1 MNKLSKTIGALTLSA
16 GLAFSF
22 GFSAIADQP
31 NVDFIDVSH
40 HNAEK
45 GLPLAFYQTVK
56 QSGVKGVVVKV
67 SEGSYYVDPA
77 ASVNVANA
85 KQAGLIVNAYHFAR
99 FKSNDQAKNEAN
111 WFDKKLKLV
120 GFDKDKDGY
129 VVVDVEDT
137 NLSNSPSKLTEYTN
151 TFIKQMYNLGYK
163 RVDLYSG
170 SYYYNSKLQPKNLI
184 VDKVWLASYPSKPQK
199 GQPTAYFSNGRGA
212 WQWSQSYR
220 FVGMSGYGYFDVNED
235 YAGKYTQKTSSNQ
248 VVTSNVGTIKIVSL
262 IDYMKSIGMDIS
274 FANRAKLAKQYGIE
288 NYTGT
293 AAQNLALLAKLKAGE
308 KPAKV
313 NTSNSKLTTNPSVVS
328 GKFRLMTGTFPTKAD
343 LHKAALK
350 LKAKE
355 KIAVYEENKN
365 GYRLITGTYVG
376 KEDAD
381 QMAAKI
387 KKEFGWVVYLIG
399 E

>member
-1 MNKLSKTIGALTLSA
+1 MLKTKAITALALSI

-22 GFSAIADQP
+22 GFSANAEQP

-40 HNAEK
+40 HNSEK
-45 GLPLAFYQTVK
+45 GLPLSFFQTIK
-56 QSGVKGVVVKV
+56 QGGVKGVVVKV

-99 FKSNDQAKNEAN
+99 FTSNESAKTEAR

-120 GFDKDKDGY
+120 GFDKSRDGY
-129 VVVDVEDT
+129 VVVDVEDPS
-137 NLSNSPSKLTEYTN
+137 LSSSPAKLTEYTN
-151 TFIKQMYNLGYK
+151 TFIKEMQALGYK
-163 RVDLYSG
+163 RIDLYSG
-170 SYYYNSKLQPKNLI
+170 SHFYNTRLRPQSLSIEKP
-184 VDKVWLASYPSKPQK
+184 WLASYPVNPQK
-199 GQPTAYFSNGRGA
+199 GQPTANFSNGRGA

-313 NTSNSKLTTNPSVVS
+313 NISNSKLTTNPKVVF

-350 LKAKE
+350 LKAK
-355 KIAVYEENKN
+355 IHCAVYEEYNN
-365 GYRLITGTYVG
+365 GYRLITGTFVG

-381 QMAAKI
+381 QAAAKV
-387 KKEFGWVVYLIG
+387 KKQFKWVVYVKDA
-399 E
+399 

>member
-1 MNKLSKTIGALTLSA
+1 MRVNKFITALVLSL

-22 GFSAIADQP
+22 GFSAYAQQP
-31 NVDFIDVSH
+31 DVDFLDVSH
-40 HNAEK
+40 HNSEK
-45 GLPLAFYQTVK
+45 GLPLSFYQTIK
-56 QSGVKGVVVKV
+56 RAGVKGVVVKV

-120 GFDKDKDGY
+120 GFNKDKDGY
-129 VVVDVEDT
+129 VVVDVEDP

-170 SYYYNSKLQPKNLI
+170 SYYYNSRLLPKSLI
-184 VDKVWLASYPSKPQK
+184 VDKPWLASYPSNPQK
-199 GQPTAYFSNGRGA
+199 GQPTANFSNGRGA
-212 WQWSQSYR
+212 WQWSQSYK
-220 FVGMSGYGYFDVNED
+220 FVGMSGYGYFDTNED
-235 YAGKYTQKTSSNQ
+235 YAGKYTQKSSSNQ
-248 VVTSNVGTIKIVSL
+248 AVTSTVGTIGNVSL
-262 IDYMKSIGMDIS
+262 VDYMKSKKMDTS
-274 FANRAKLAKQYGIE
+274 FANRAKLAKQYGIT

-293 AAQNLALLAKLKAGE
+293 AAQNLALLAKLQANE

-313 NTSNSKLTTNPSVVS
+313 NTSNSKLTTNPSVVT
-328 GKFRLMTGTFPTKAD
+328 GKFRLMTGTFKNKTD
-343 LHKAALK
+343 LHKAAVK
-350 LKAKE
+350 LKGKE
-355 KIAVYEENKN
+355 KIAVYEVDKS
-365 GYRLITGTYVG
+365 GLRLMTGTFTG

-387 KKEFGWVVYLIG
+387 KKEFGWVVYVKEG
-399 E
+399 

>member
-1 MNKLSKTIGALTLSA
+1 MLKTKAITALALSI

-22 GFSAIADQP
+22 GFSANAEQP

-40 HNAEK
+40 HNSEK
-45 GLPLAFYQTVK
+45 GLPLSFFQTIK
-56 QSGVKGVVVKV
+56 QGGVKGVVVKV

-99 FKSNDQAKNEAN
+99 FTSNESAKNEAR
-111 WFDKKLKLV
+111 WFDKKLQLV
-120 GFDKDKDGY
+120 GFNKDKDGY

-212 WQWSQSYR
+212 WQWSQSYK
-220 FVGMSGYGYFDVNED
+220 FIGMGNYGFFDANED
-235 YAGKYTQKTSSNQ
+235 YAGKYTNKTSSAQ
-248 VVTSNVGTIKIVSL
+248 VVTNSVGTIGNLSL
-262 IDYMKSIGMDIS
+262 VDYMKQKGMDVS
-274 FANRAKLAKQYGIE
+274 FANRSKLAKQYGIT

-355 KIAVYEENKN
+355 KIAVYEEYKN
-365 GYRLITGTYVG
+365 GYRLITGTIVG
-376 KEDAD
+376 KEDSD
-381 QMAAKI
+381 QTAAKI
-387 KKEFGWVVYLIG
+387 KKEFGWIVYVNG

>member
-1 MNKLSKTIGALTLSA
+1 MRKTKAITALVLSL

-22 GFSAIADQP
+22 GFSAHAQQP
-31 NVDFIDVSH
+31 DVDFIDVSH
-40 HNAEK
+40 HNAQK
-45 GLPLAFYQTVK
+45 GLPLSFYQTIK
-56 QSGVKGVVVKV
+56 QGGVKGVVVKV

-99 FKSNDQAKNEAN
+99 FKSNDQAKSEAN

-120 GFDKDKDGY
+120 GFNKDKDGY
-129 VVVDVEDT
+129 VVVDVEDP

-151 TFIKQMYNLGYK
+151 TFIKQMHNLGYK

-170 SYYYNSKLQPKNLI
+170 SYYYNSRLQPKNLV
-184 VDKVWLASYPSKPQK
+184 VDKPWLASYPINPQK

-220 FVGMSGYGYFDVNED
+220 FIGMNGYGLFDVSED

-262 IDYMKSIGMDIS
+262 IDYMKSKGMDTS
-274 FANRAKLAKQYGIE
+274 FANRAKLAKQYGIT

-293 AAQNLALLAKLKAGE
+293 AAQNLALLAKLQANE

-313 NTSNSKLTTNPSVVS
+313 NTGNSKLTTNPSVVT
-328 GKFRLMTGTFPTKAD
+328 GKYRLLTGTFPTKND

-350 LKAKE
+350 LKSKE
-355 KIAVYEENKN
+355 KIAVYEVDKS
-365 GYRLITGTYVG
+365 GLRLMTGTFTG

-387 KKEFGWVVYLIG
+387 KKEFGWVVYVKK

>member
-22 GFSAIADQP
+22 AVSTFAEKPA
-31 NVDFIDVSH
+31 VDFIDVSH
-40 HNAEK
+40 HNSEK
-45 GLPLAFYQTVK
+45 GLPLSFFQTIK

-67 SEGSYYVDPA
+67 SEGSYYVDLA

-99 FKSNDQAKNEAN
+99 FTSNESAKNEAR
-111 WFDKKLKLV
+111 WFDKKLQLV
-120 GFDKDKDGY
+120 GFDKNKDGY
-129 VVVDVEDT
+129 VTVDVEDT
-137 NLSNSPSKLTEYTN
+137 NLSKDPVKLTEYTN
-151 TFIKQMYNLGYK
+151 TFIAEMNKLGYK
-163 RVDLYSG
+163 RIDLYSG
-170 SYYYNSKLQPKNLI
+170 SHFYNTRLKPQSLSI
-184 VDKVWLASYPSKPQK
+184 DKPWLASYPINPQK
-199 GQPTAYFSNGRGA
+199 GQPTANFSNGKGA

-220 FVGMSGYGYFDVNED
+220 FIGMSGYGYFDANED

-262 IDYMKSIGMDIS
+262 IDYMKSKGMDTS
-274 FANRAKLAKQYGIE
+274 FANRAKLAKKYGIA

-293 AAQNLALLAKLKAGE
+293 SAQNLALLSKIQSNT
-308 KPAKV
+308 KPAKT
-313 NTSNSKLTTNPSVVS
+313 NLGNSKLTTNPKVIT
-328 GKFRLMTGTFPTKAD
+328 GKYRLMTGTFKNKND

-355 KIAVYEENKN
+355 KIAVYEEYKN
-365 GYRLITGTYVG
+365 GYRLMTGTFVG

-387 KKEFGWVVYLIG
+387 KKEFGWVVYVKG

>member
-1 MNKLSKTIGALTLSA
+1 MLKTKAITALVLSL

-22 GFSAIADQP
+22 ALSAYAQQP
-31 NVDFIDVSH
+31 DVDFIDVSH
-40 HNAEK
+40 HNSNS
-45 GLPLAFYQTVK
+45 GLPLSFYQTIK
-56 QSGVKGVVVKV
+56 KAGVKGVVVKV

-85 KQAGLIVNAYHFAR
+85 RQAGLIVNAYHFAR
-99 FKSNDQAKNEAN
+99 YKSNTSAINEAR

-120 GFDKDKDGY
+120 GFDKNKDGY
-129 VVVDVEDT
+129 VVVDVEDP
-137 NLSNSPSKLTEYTN
+137 NLSNGPSKLTEYTN

-170 SYYYNSKLQPKNLI
+170 SYYYNSRLLPKSLI
-184 VDKVWLASYPSKPQK
+184 VDKPWLASYPKNPVKNS
-199 GQPTAYFSNGRGA
+199 PTANFSNGKGA

-220 FVGMSGYGYFDVNED
+220 FIGMSGYGYFDANED
-235 YAGKYTQKTSSNQ
+235 YAGKYTNKAAGG
-248 VVTSNVGTIKIVSL
+248 VVTIQNVSL
-262 IDYMKSIGMDIS
+262 TDYMKSKGLDAS
-274 FANRAKLAKQYGIE
+274 FANRAKLAKQYGIT
-288 NYTGT
+288 NYEGT
-293 AAQNLALLAKLKAGE
+293 AAQNLALLAKLQANE

-313 NTSNSKLTTNPSVVS
+313 NTNNSKLTTNPKVVS
-328 GKFRLMTGTFPTKAD
+328 GKFRLMTGTFKNKTD

-355 KIAVYEENKN
+355 KIAVYEVDKS
-365 GYRLITGTYVG
+365 GLRLMTGTYTG

-387 KKEFGWVVYLIG
+387 KKEFKWVVYVKG
-399 E
+399 S

>member
-1 MNKLSKTIGALTLSA
+1 MLKTKAITALALSI

-22 GFSAIADQP
+22 GFSANAEQP

-40 HNAEK
+40 HNSEK
-45 GLPLAFYQTVK
+45 GLPLSFYQTVK

-99 FKSNDQAKNEAN
+99 FTSNESAINEAR

-120 GFDKDKDGY
+120 GFDKSRDGY
-129 VVVDVEDT
+129 VVVDVEDPS
-137 NLSNSPSKLTEYTN
+137 LSSSPAKLTEYTN
-151 TFIKQMYNLGYK
+151 TFIKEMQALGYK

-170 SYYYNSKLQPKNLI
+170 SHYYNSKLQPKNLI
-184 VDKVWLASYPSKPQK
+184 VDKPWLASYPRNPVKNN
-199 GQPTAYFSNGRGA
+199 PTANFSNGRGA

-220 FVGMSGYGYFDVNED
+220 FIGMNGYGLFDVSED

-262 IDYMKSIGMDIS
+262 IDYMKSKGMDIS
-274 FANRAKLAKQYGIE
+274 FANRAKLAKQYGIT

-328 GKFRLMTGTFPTKAD
+328 GKFRLMTGTFKNKTD

-355 KIAVYEENKN
+355 KIAVYEEYKN
-365 GYRLITGTYVG
+365 GYRLVTGTFVG

-387 KKEFGWVVYLIG
+387 KKEFGWVVYVKG
-399 E
+399 A

>member
-1 MNKLSKTIGALTLSA
+1 MRKTKAITALVLSL

-22 GFSAIADQP
+22 GFSAYAQQP
-31 NVDFIDVSH
+31 DVDFIDVSH
-40 HNAEK
+40 HNAQK
-45 GLPLAFYQTVK
+45 GLPLSFYQTIK
-56 QSGVKGVVVKV
+56 RGGVKGVVVKV

-99 FKSNDQAKNEAN
+99 FKSNDQAKSEAN

-120 GFDKDKDGY
+120 GFDKNKDGY
-129 VVVDVEDT
+129 VVVDVEDP

-151 TFIKQMYNLGYK
+151 TFIKQMHNLGYK

-170 SYYYNSKLQPKNLI
+170 SYYYNSRLLPKSLI
-184 VDKVWLASYPSKPQK
+184 IDKPWLASYPSNPQK
-199 GQPTAYFSNGRGA
+199 GQPTANFSNGRGA

-220 FVGMSGYGYFDVNED
+220 FVDMSGYGYFDANED
-235 YAGKYTQKTSSNQ
+235 YASKYTNKAAGG
-248 VVTSNVGTIKIVSL
+248 VGTIQDISL
-262 IDYMKSIGMDIS
+262 IDYMKSKGMDAS
-274 FANRAKLAKQYGIE
+274 FANRAKLAKEYGIA

-293 AAQNLALLAKLKAGE
+293 AAQNLALLSKLQTNT
-308 KPAKV
+308 KPAKT
-313 NTSNSKLTTNPSVVS
+313 NLSNSKLTTNPKVVT
-328 GKFRLMTGTFPTKAD
+328 GKYRLMTGTFKTKTD
-343 LHKAALK
+343 LHKAAVK
-350 LKAKE
+350 LKDKE
-355 KIAVYEENKN
+355 KIAVYEVDKS
-365 GYRLITGTYVG
+365 GLRLMTGTYVG

-387 KKEFGWVVYLIG
+387 KKEFGWVVYVKG